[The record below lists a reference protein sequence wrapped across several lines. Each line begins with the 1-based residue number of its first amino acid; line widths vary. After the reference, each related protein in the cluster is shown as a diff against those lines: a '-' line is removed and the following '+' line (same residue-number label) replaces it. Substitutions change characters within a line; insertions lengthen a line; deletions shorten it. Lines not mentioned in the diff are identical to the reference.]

1 MKKLALVLMGLVLLA
16 SCGQSELDKKKKQL
30 ADDKAE
36 VKKLNSE
43 IESLEKEIAKLDT
56 SFKVEQKAKLI
67 ETTELAKQ
75 DFKHYIEVQGSV
87 DAEENVTVLP
97 QQPGIVKAL
106 YVKEGQHVTKGQI
119 LGITETTQT
128 MEVALQ
134 TLQTQLDL
142 ATTAY
147 EKQKALWD
155 QNIGSEIQYLQAK
168 TQKETLEKQM
178 AAQRAQLE
186 MTKLIAPISGTV
198 DAVNLKV
205 GDMAIGS
212 QLMPGIRIVNNNSLS
227 VKAKLSDNDFGKV
240 KEGDK
245 VELEVGDGRAPVI
258 ATVSYVQKTID
269 ARSRTFTVEVD
280 LNNAGNQLA
289 ANMIARLKINDAV
302 LKDVIVVPSNIV
314 QTSVD
319 GQYVLVAEEN
329 NGNKVARKHMV
340 KTGMDYKGQTVITEG
355 LTTGDKIITSGY
367 TEVVDGQKI
376 QF

>member
-1 MKKLALVLMGLVLLA
+1 MKKLILAVMGLALLA
-16 SCGQSELDKKKKQL
+16 SCGQSELEKKKEQL
-30 ADDKAE
+30 AADKAQL
-36 VKKLNSE
+36 KKLTGE
-43 IESLEKEIAKLDT
+43 IETLEKEIAKLDT

-67 ETTELAKQ
+67 EITDLAPQ

-97 QQPGIVKAL
+97 QQPGIVKAI
-106 YVKEGQHVTKGQI
+106 YVKGGQHVNKGQI
-119 LGITETTQT
+119 MGITETTQT
-128 MEVALQ
+128 MEVGLQ

-178 AAQRAQLE
+178 ALQKSQVE

-245 VELEVGDGRAPVI
+245 VELEVGDNQKPII
-258 ATVSYVQKTID
+258 ANVSYVQKTID

-280 LNNAGNQLA
+280 LSNAGNALA
-289 ANMIARLKINDAV
+289 ANMIARLKINDAII
-302 LKDVIVVPSNIV
+302 KNAIVVPSNIV

-319 GQYVLVAEEN
+319 GLYVLVATEEN
-329 NGNKVARKHMV
+329 GQKIARKHMV
-340 KTGMDYKGQTVITEG
+340 QTGVEYKGQTVITDG
-355 LTTGDKIITSGY
+355 LKEGDKIITSGY

>member
-1 MKKLALVLMGLVLLA
+1 MKKLILAVMGLALLA
-16 SCGQSELDKKKKQL
+16 SCGQSELEKKKEQL
-30 ADDKAE
+30 AADKAQL
-36 VKKLNSE
+36 KKLTGE
-43 IESLEKEIAKLDT
+43 IETLEKEIAKLDT

-67 ETTELAKQ
+67 EITDLAPQ

-97 QQPGIVKAL
+97 QQPGIVKAI
-106 YVKEGQHVTKGQI
+106 YVKEGQHVNKGQI
-119 LGITETTQT
+119 MGITETTQT
-128 MEVALQ
+128 MEVGLQ

-178 AAQRAQLE
+178 ALQKSQVE

-245 VELEVGDGRAPVI
+245 VELEVGDNQKPII
-258 ATVSYVQKTID
+258 ANVSYVQKTID

-280 LNNAGNQLA
+280 LSNAGNALA
-289 ANMIARLKINDAV
+289 ANMIARLKINDAII
-302 LKDVIVVPSNIV
+302 KNAIVVPSNIV

-319 GQYVLVAEEN
+319 GLYVLVATEEN
-329 NGNKVARKHMV
+329 GQKIARKHMV
-340 KTGMDYKGQTVITEG
+340 QTGVEYKGQTVITDG
-355 LTTGDKIITSGY
+355 LKEGDKIITSGY

>member
-1 MKKLALVLMGLVLLA
+1 MKKLILAVIGLALLA
-16 SCGQSELDKKKKQL
+16 SCGQSELEKKKEQL
-30 ADDKAE
+30 AADKAQL
-36 VKKLNSE
+36 KKLTGE
-43 IESLEKEIAKLDT
+43 IETLEKEIAKLDT

-67 ETTELAKQ
+67 EITDLAPQ

-97 QQPGIVKAL
+97 QQPGIVKAI
-106 YVKEGQHVTKGQI
+106 YVKEGQHVNKGQI
-119 LGITETTQT
+119 MGITETTQT
-128 MEVALQ
+128 MEVGLQ

-178 AAQRAQLE
+178 ALQKSQVE

-245 VELEVGDGRAPVI
+245 VELEVGDNQKPII
-258 ATVSYVQKTID
+258 ANVSYVQKTID

-280 LNNAGNQLA
+280 LSNAGNALA
-289 ANMIARLKINDAV
+289 ANMIARLKINDAII
-302 LKDVIVVPSNIV
+302 KNAIVVPSNIV

-319 GQYVLVAEEN
+319 GLYVLVATEEN
-329 NGNKVARKHMV
+329 GQKIARKHMV
-340 KTGMDYKGQTVITEG
+340 QTGVEYKGQTVITDG
-355 LTTGDKIITSGY
+355 LKEGDKIITSGY

>member
-1 MKKLALVLMGLVLLA
+1 MKKLVLAVMGLALLA
-16 SCGQSELDKKKKQL
+16 SCGQSELEKKKEQL
-30 ADDKAE
+30 VADKAQL
-36 VKKLNSE
+36 KKLTSE
-43 IESLEKEIAKLDT
+43 IETLEKEIAKLDT

-67 ETTELAKQ
+67 ETTDLVPQ
-75 DFKHYIEVQGSV
+75 DFKHYIEVQGNV

-97 QQPGIVKAL
+97 QQPGIVKAI
-106 YVKEGQHVTKGQI
+106 YVKEGQHVNKGQI
-119 LGITETTQT
+119 MGITETTQT
-128 MEVALQ
+128 MEVGLQ

-178 AAQRAQLE
+178 ALQKSQVE

-245 VELEVGDGRAPVI
+245 VELEVGDNQKPII
-258 ATVSYVQKTID
+258 ANVSYVQKTID

-280 LNNAGNQLA
+280 LSNAGNALA
-289 ANMIARLKINDAV
+289 ANMIARLKINDAII
-302 LKDVIVVPSNIV
+302 KNAIVVPSNIV

-319 GQYVLVAEEN
+319 GLYVLVATEEN
-329 NGNKVARKHMV
+329 GQKIARKHMV
-340 KTGMDYKGQTVITEG
+340 QTGVEYKGQTVITDG
-355 LTTGDKIITSGY
+355 LKEGDKIITSGY